1 VKTRSILHRR
11 LQAWNAALAAFI
23 TSWRTARV
31 RMFAVAGAAALLAVP
46 LTAAAAAPSFAA
58 QHVIEI
64 TVSGSHVSASGA
76 RVVGSVAYGPGVTKT
91 TIKPTAATA
100 SWVCNVY
107 SYTPYKSGS
116 YIKAK
121 AVQDCTG
128 SGFDPIDV
136 CDTIQRL
143 RWYGWENQSTS
154 CSGYGYTISDS
165 TIASWYCGGVGT
177 YTYNGAA
184 NGYAEGGAY
193 GSGQVNSYNTYRTS
207 C

>member
-1 VKTRSILHRR
+1 MGRSLMAARR
-11 LQAWNAALAAFI
+11 LKAVIATLSLAA
-23 TSWRTARV
+23 
-31 RMFAVAGAAALLAVP
+31 AVP
-46 LTAAAAAPSFAA
+46 LTMAAASPSAAA
-58 QHVIEI
+58 QHGITV
-64 TVSGSHVSASGA
+64 TVSGNHISATGA

-91 TIKPTAATA
+91 TIKPMAATA
-100 SWVCNVY
+100 SWVCYVY

-121 AVQDCTG
+121 AAQDCSG
-128 SGFDPIDV
+128 SGYDPIDV
-136 CDTIQRL
+136 CDTIQRD
-143 RWYGWENQSTS
+143 RWYGWENQSTN
-154 CSGYGYTISDS
+154 CSGYGYVASDE
-165 TIASWYCGGVGT
+165 TVASWYCGGVGT